1 MLLVF
6 QDHQKNFFKYSL
18 FVNLQFTIYSL
29 FAIVIC

>member
-29 FAIVIC
+29 FAIFIC